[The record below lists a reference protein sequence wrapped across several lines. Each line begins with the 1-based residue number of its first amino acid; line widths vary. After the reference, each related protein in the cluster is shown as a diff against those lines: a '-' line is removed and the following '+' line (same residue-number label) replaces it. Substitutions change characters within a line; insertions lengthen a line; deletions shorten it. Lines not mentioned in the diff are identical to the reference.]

1 MDHHSYMSRHLVA
14 SQFFLVTHLMAC
26 FYAARIKDT
35 GYVDT
40 LCNNIPQT
48 CLGTL
53 IDDFIESHIGITLSV
68 GGTSNC
74 MENSS
79 MQD

>member
-1 MDHHSYMSRHLVA
+1 M
-14 SQFFLVTHLMAC
+14 THLMAC
-26 FYAARIKDT
+26 FYAAGIKHT

-40 LCNNIPQT
+40 LCNNMSQMCP
-48 CLGTL
+48 GTL
-53 IDDFIESHIGITLSV
+53 VDDFIENHRGITLSV
-68 GGTSNC
+68 VSTSNY